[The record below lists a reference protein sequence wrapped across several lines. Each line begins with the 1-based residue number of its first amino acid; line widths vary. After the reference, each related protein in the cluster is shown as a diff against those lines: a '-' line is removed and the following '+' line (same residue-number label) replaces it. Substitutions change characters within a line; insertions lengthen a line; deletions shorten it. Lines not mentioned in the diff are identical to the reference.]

1 MAASADRIKELL
13 GNGLS
18 NDVVATAVG
27 VHPSYVSQL
36 MSDEIFSQQVIAL
49 RTQTLAAASSR
60 DRSWDG
66 IEDRLLNKLSDLVD
80 SGMFYKP
87 QDILNAL
94 VVANRAKRRGTTAQE
109 NLVVHQ
115 NIVHLNLPTQVVNS
129 YRKNLQGEVVE
140 ITTPE
145 GNQQTLVTMPAV
157 ALVQKLAEAEKDGKY
172 DKVRRYLPQGSKKEN
187 STG

>member
-1 MAASADRIKELL
+1 MAASADKIKELL

-27 VHPSYVSQL
+27 VTASYVSQL
-36 MSDEIFSQQVIAL
+36 MSDEVFSQEVIAL
-49 RTQTLAAASSR
+49 RTQALASHTNR

-66 IEDRLLNKLSDLVD
+66 IEDRLLTKLSDLVD

-87 QDILNAL
+87 QDILRAL
-94 VVANRAKRRGTTAQE
+94 VVANNAKRRGTTVQDS
-109 NLVVHQ
+109 LVVHQ
-115 NIVHLNLPTQVVNS
+115 NIVNLNLPSQVVNS

-145 GNQQTLVTMPAV
+145 GKQQTLVTMPAV

-172 DKVRRYLPQGSKKEN
+172 DKVRRHLPSGSKKEN
-187 STG
+187 GTG